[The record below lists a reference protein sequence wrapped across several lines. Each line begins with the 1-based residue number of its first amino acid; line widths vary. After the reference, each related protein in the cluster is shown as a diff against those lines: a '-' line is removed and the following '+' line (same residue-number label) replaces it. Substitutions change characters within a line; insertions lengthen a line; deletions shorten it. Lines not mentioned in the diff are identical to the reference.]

1 MSSKFNYKFIF
12 EYSPSLT
19 YETIEEIFQKRYPE
33 YKISNNYGRKNLCK
47 SAYVR
52 AGVLIK
58 QRRRQ
63 GKTIVK
69 VYGEMSKTAKVF
81 FGFIIHYLLRGTF
94 IDDVSAVLKEELVS
108 RYHLLEDKS
117 DSMMT
122 QMFG

>member
-1 MSSKFNYKFIF
+1 
-12 EYSPSLT
+12 
-19 YETIEEIFQKRYPE
+19 
-33 YKISNNYGRKNLCK
+33 
-47 SAYVR
+47 
-52 AGVLIK
+52 
-58 QRRRQ
+58 
-63 GKTIVK
+63 
-69 VYGEMSKTAKVF
+69 MSKTAKVF